1 MTSNNILPATFVQ
14 LMVNMHGAVGQT
26 WCDNLPQHLIS
37 LSTLW
42 QVDIGEA
49 FPLSYNYVCR
59 ATRRHDGLPVV
70 IKTCPKSNEFPSEL
84 QMLRHYAGRGAVPL
98 LAADESR
105 YAMLLAYVAPGTT
118 LHAGIHD
125 DDTATII
132 AAQLMRQSITPAP
145 VVHTMPHSNDWAK
158 GFTKLQTLL
167 GPDCGPF
174 MSADVTWA
182 QQIFYELGNGATP
195 YALHGDLHHD
205 NIIQHG
211 NDWVIIDPHGVV
223 CGDKAFECGAFL
235 RNPHDLLHNHHD
247 IVGFTQR
254 RIALMS
260 EILVVP
266 ASHIALWNFA
276 QMVLSAW
283 WCYEDSG
290 AVDADAMALIAPFP
304 AVAQTYG

>member
-1 MTSNNILPATFVQ
+1 MAT
-14 LMVNMHGAVGQT
+14 MHGDMGRT
-26 WCDNLPQHLIS
+26 WCDNLPHHLAT

-59 ATRRHDGLPVV
+59 ATRRADGMPVV
-70 IKTCPKSNEFPSEL
+70 IKTCPKSNEFPGEL

-105 YAMLLAYVAPGTT
+105 YAMLLAYMAPGTT
-118 LHAGIHD
+118 LHAAISD
-125 DDTATII
+125 DDTATAI
-132 AAQLMRQSITPAP
+132 AAQLMQQSISPAP
-145 VVHTMPHSNDWAK
+145 IGHRMPHSNDWAK

-167 GPDCGPF
+167 GPTCAPF
-174 MSADVTWA
+174 HQRDVAWA
-182 QQIFYELGNGATP
+182 QNIFDGLGNGPTT

-211 NDWVIIDPHGVV
+211 NQWVIIDPHGVV

-235 RNPHDLLHNHHD
+235 RNPHDVLHNHRD
-247 IVGFTQR
+247 VVQLTSR
-254 RIALMS
+254 RIAIMS
-260 EILVVP
+260 EILAVP
-266 ASHIALWNFA
+266 ARHIALWNFA

-290 AVDADAMALIAPFP
+290 AVDDNAMALITPFRT
-304 AVAQTYG
+304 VAQQYS

>member
-1 MTSNNILPATFVQ
+1 
-14 LMVNMHGAVGQT
+14 MVSMHGEMGQA
-26 WCDNLPQHLIS
+26 WCDNLPQHLAT
-37 LSTLW
+37 LSALW

-59 ATRRHDGLPVV
+59 ATRRADGLPVV
-70 IKTCPKSNEFPSEL
+70 IKTCPKSNEFPGEL
-84 QMLRHYAGRGAVPL
+84 QMLRHYAGRAAVPL
-98 LAADESR
+98 LAADKER
-105 YAMLLAYVAPGTT
+105 YALLLAYVAPGTT
-118 LHAGIHD
+118 LHAGVND
-125 DDTATII
+125 DDAATTI

-158 GFTKLQTLL
+158 GFTKLQTVL

-182 QQIFYELGNGATP
+182 QQIFYELGNGTTT

-211 NDWVIIDPHGVV
+211 NAWVIIDPHGVV
-223 CGDKAFECGAFL
+223 CADPAFECGAFL
-235 RNPHDLLHNHHD
+235 RNPHDRLHHHHD
-247 IVGFTQR
+247 IVSFTQR
-254 RIALMS
+254 RIAIMS
-260 EILVVP
+260 EILAVP
-266 ASHIALWNFA
+266 PQRIALWTFA

-290 AVDADAMALIAPFP
+290 AVDADAMALIAPFR
-304 AVAQTYG
+304 AVAQSYG